1 MIRDRT
7 VFILGAGS
15 SCHYGYPTGE
25 GLVDTIIE
33 VASSLST
40 YCDNRIKSGQV
51 VQIVPKYI
59 EAKWRPQSGTRGAIA
74 AWEEVR
80 SECEDLV
87 RRIKVVRPLIIDYF
101 LAWNDLISGIGKL
114 IIAAAILECESN
126 SVRGYD
132 RGDYVNK
139 DWYRFLV
146 HRLVVG
152 CKKSSDIFENSV
164 TFVTFNYDMS
174 LEYYLFQALSFND
187 IFNEADVETFLRER
201 IVHVYGS
208 IRSAIP
214 RKADFFDD
222 DYSISQ
228 MLGNSFQE
236 PLTINVEFG
245 SRKTFLDKCL
255 PRL

>member
-33 VASSLST
+33 VASRLST

-101 LAWNDLISGIGKL
+101 LAWNDSISGIGKL
-114 IIAAAILECESN
+114 IIAAALAFSKPPDTLRSHICSATWSRSRCDCPPSQTLC
-126 SVRGYD
+126 RG
-132 RGDYVNK
+132 
-139 DWYRFLV
+139 
-146 HRLVVG
+146 
-152 CKKSSDIFENSV
+152 
-164 TFVTFNYDMS
+164 
-174 LEYYLFQALSFND
+174 
-187 IFNEADVETFLRER
+187 
-201 IVHVYGS
+201 
-208 IRSAIP
+208 
-214 RKADFFDD
+214 
-222 DYSISQ
+222 
-228 MLGNSFQE
+228 
-236 PLTINVEFG
+236 
-245 SRKTFLDKCL
+245 L
-255 PRL
+255 PACRRHPKVSG